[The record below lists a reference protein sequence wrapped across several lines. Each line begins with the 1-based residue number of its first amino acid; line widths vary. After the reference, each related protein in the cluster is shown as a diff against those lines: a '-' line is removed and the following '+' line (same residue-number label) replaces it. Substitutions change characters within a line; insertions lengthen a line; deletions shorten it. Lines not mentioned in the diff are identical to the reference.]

1 MSVANSDFTMEKQTE
16 KKPAAYQT
24 WPVASG
30 VSSAYMSQST
40 FLGQLPPSA
49 RVETVLKVEPAG
61 N

>member
-1 MSVANSDFTMEKQTE
+1 MEKQTE